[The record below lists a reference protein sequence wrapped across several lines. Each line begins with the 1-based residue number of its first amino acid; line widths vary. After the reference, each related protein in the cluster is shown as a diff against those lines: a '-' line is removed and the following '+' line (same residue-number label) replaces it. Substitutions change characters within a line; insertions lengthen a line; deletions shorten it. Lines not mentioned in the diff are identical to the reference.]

1 MTSIRRPGNTG
12 ITGGM
17 KGVKNNKVPTSPKKA
32 ETTKKHE
39 GGWKPNHKPAQPPAR
54 PPPAR

>member
-1 MTSIRRPGNTG
+1 MTSIRSGNTG
-12 ITGGM
+12 ITGGI

-32 ETTKKHE
+32 TETAKKNE
-39 GGWKPNHKPAQPPAR
+39 GGWKPNHKPAAPPAK